1 MKGDTYVNI
10 ATKVGDDEY
19 MAASDAD
26 VKSDTSFPKDYYT
39 RSGEGTE
46 DSPYTYTAATGT
58 TPDAST
64 TYYKKYAIKGADI
77 RGNVYGG
84 GNQAEV
90 TGDTHVQIGKKAE

>member
-1 MKGDTYVNI
+1 
-10 ATKVGDDEY
+10 
-19 MAASDAD
+19 MAASDDD
-26 VKSDTSFPKDYYT
+26 VKADTSFPTGYYT
-39 RSGEGTE
+39 RRGEGTE
-46 DSPYTYTAATGT
+46 SSPYTYTATTDT
-58 TPDAST
+58 TPVEGT